1 VIPFLQ
7 GLAGYECQ
15 RGKALPKGITGA
27 DRPALSIEKIAVF
40 LRSTRTVISFYCVT
54 SREYFSKAQG
64 LIADG
69 TTSHT
74 ASKVCSGSLPL

>member
-1 VIPFLQ
+1 MIPFLQ

-27 DRPALSIEKIAVF
+27 DRPALSIEKITVLVD
-40 LRSTRTVISFYCVT
+40 LRKTAISFYCVT
-54 SREYFSKAQG
+54 SREYFSKAQR